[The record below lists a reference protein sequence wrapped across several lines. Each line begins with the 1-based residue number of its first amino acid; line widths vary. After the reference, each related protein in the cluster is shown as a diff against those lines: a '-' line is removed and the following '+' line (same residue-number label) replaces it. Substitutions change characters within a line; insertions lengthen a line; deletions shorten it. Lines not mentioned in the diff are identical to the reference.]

1 MPKPSIESLLP
12 SLQTLAS
19 TLRRSNSSSSEFIPV
34 TLHPKQQQFVDNDSF
49 DGLYGGAAGGGKTI
63 GQLAS
68 ATKYV
73 HVPGYAAVLI
83 RRAYTHLEQPGAF
96 IPTSRKWFA
105 NRAHYNNTTRTW
117 TFPSGARVS
126 FGYLDN
132 IRDLDRYQGAEYQY
146 IGVDEATQIP
156 EEHLRYLYSRL
167 RKPEGMPVPLRMRLT
182 ANPGGVSHEYVKR
195 RYILDGEAHG
205 RFFIP
210 ASLIDNPSLDQ
221 DEYIRSLQELD
232 PLTRERLLNG
242 DWDAVPTGGFFLR
255 EWFEIVEP
263 HAVPSGI
270 RWIRYWD
277 RAATEVKAGTDPDY
291 TAGALVGL
299 RDGVWYIRDMKRFR
313 LDPEGNE
320 RRILETALSDGRG
333 VKIYMEHEPGSAGK
347 DVIHHYARRV
357 LTGFS
362 FEGHRPT
369 GSKVERAG
377 PVASAAKQGLVR
389 LVSGGW
395 ISDFLDEASA
405 FPVGGHKDQI
415 DSVSGGFAIINAQ
428 LATVRTLRVK
438 NL

>member
-1 MPKPSIESLLP
+1 MLETTAATRLG
-12 SLQTLAS
+12 
-19 TLRRSNSSSSEFIPV
+19 RSSSTSYVPV
-34 TLHPKQQQFVDNDSF
+34 TLHPKQQEFVDDDRF

-68 ATKYV
+68 ALKYV
-73 HVPGYAAVLI
+73 HVPGYSAVLI

-96 IPTSRKWFA
+96 IPTARQWLQGK
-105 NRAHYNNTTRTW
+105 AHYNNTTRTW
-117 TFPSGARVS
+117 AFPSGARLS

-132 IRDLDRYQGAEYQY
+132 LRDLDRYQGAEYQY

-156 EEHLRYLYSRL
+156 EDHLRYLYSRL
-167 RKPEGMPVPLRMRLT
+167 RKVEGMPVPLRMRLT

-195 RYILDGEAHG
+195 RYIIEGAAHG

-221 DEYIRSLQELD
+221 DKYVRSLQELD

-242 DWDAVPTGGFFLR
+242 DW
-255 EWFEIVEP
+255 E
-263 HAVPSGI
+263 AVPSGGFFQRDWFQI
-270 RWIRYWD
+270 IEPFAVPDGVRWIRYWD
-277 RAATEVKAGTDPDY
+277 RAATEVKPGTDPDY

-299 RDGVWYIRDMKRFR
+299 RDGIWYVRDVKRFR

-320 RRILETALSDGRG
+320 RRILETAMSDGRG
-333 VKIYMEHEPGSAGK
+333 VRIRMEQEPGSSGK

-357 LTGFS
+357 LTAFD
-362 FEGHRPT
+362 FQGHRPT

-389 LVSGGW
+389 LVSGQW
-395 ISDFLDEASA
+395 IGDFLDEASA
-405 FPVGGHKDQI
+405 FPVGGHMDQV
-415 DSVSGGFAIINAQ
+415 DAMSGAVAIINDS
-428 LATVRTLRVK
+428 LAPVRTLRVR